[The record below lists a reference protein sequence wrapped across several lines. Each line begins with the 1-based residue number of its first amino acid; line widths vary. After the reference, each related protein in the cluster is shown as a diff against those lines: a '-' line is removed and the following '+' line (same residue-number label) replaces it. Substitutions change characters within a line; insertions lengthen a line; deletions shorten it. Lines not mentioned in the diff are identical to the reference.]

1 MHPSLKLEFSKMK
14 RLKTPLILGLVVFAV
29 VALSSASLFSAASVE
44 RIANP
49 HGNMW
54 EALLLSYTMMSAMTS
69 PIFMAVLASRQTD
82 IEHGANG
89 WILSGANGIS
99 PGQLCRNKF
108 FALALTIL
116 PFLLIQTL
124 LIVGIGTAVGIQ
136 EPLNWGPWL
145 GYTTCLYAVN
155 LVFIA
160 FHIWLS
166 TIVENQLV
174 SVGVGVFGAFISVF
188 MLLLPTILSRFIPWG
203 YFAVISWVRQS
214 EQSATYIV
222 PPLGW
227 ISVFFLLG
235 MTCFTLATRT
245 FDQLER

>member
-1 MHPSLKLEFSKMK
+1 MK

-29 VALSSASLFSAASVE
+29 VALSSASLFSAASAE

-69 PIFMAVLASRQTD
+69 PIFMAILASRQTD
-82 IEHGANG
+82 IEHSANG

-108 FALALTIL
+108 LALSLTIL

-124 LIVGIGTAVGIQ
+124 LIVGIGTAVDIQ
-136 EPLNWGPWL
+136 EPLIWGPWL
-145 GYTTCLYAVN
+145 GYTACLYAVN

-166 TIVENQLV
+166 TVVENQMV
-174 SVGVGVFGAFISVF
+174 SVGVGVFGAFIGVF

-227 ISVFFLLG
+227 ISAFFLLG
-235 MTCFTLATRT
+235 MTCFAFATRT
-245 FDQLER
+245 FEQLER

>member
-29 VALSSASLFSAASVE
+29 VALSSASLFSAASAE

-136 EPLNWGPWL
+136 EPLNWAPGWV
-145 GYTTCLYAVN
+145 T
-155 LVFIA
+155 
-160 FHIWLS
+160 
-166 TIVENQLV
+166 QLV
-174 SVGVGVFGAFISVF
+174 Y
-188 MLLLPTILSRFIPWG
+188 ML
-203 YFAVISWVRQS
+203 
-214 EQSATYIV
+214 
-222 PPLGW
+222 
-227 ISVFFLLG
+227 
-235 MTCFTLATRT
+235 
-245 FDQLER
+245 